1 MEVSDTTAALTA
13 PGTSASDSAK
23 IMQIE
28 VPIVVY
34 CRRNPAHLRFISIP
48 LASLGNRF
56 HGLTLKRKRDR
67 LLRYSERVLLMRHF
81 DKVRSDEIA
90 QELLD
95 RKLELWGYRAL
106 PDGTLVSLA
115 GSDSTTPASALIQS
129 KFLAIGNIWFNS
141 TFPNKG
147 NIHVQNLTFAFVC

>member
-1 MEVSDTTAALTA
+1 MEVLNTTAALTT
-13 PGTSASDSAK
+13 PGPSASDSAK

-28 VPIVVY
+28 VPIVVS
-34 CRRNPAHLRFISIP
+34 CRRNPAHLRFITIP
-48 LASLGNRF
+48 LASLSNRF
-56 HGLTLKRKRDR
+56 NALTLRRKRDR

-106 PDGTLVSLA
+106 SDGTLVALNSA
-115 GSDSTTPASALIQS
+115 DSTTPASTLIHS
-129 KFLAIGNIWFNS
+129 KLN
-141 TFPNKG
+141 
-147 NIHVQNLTFAFVC
+147 